1 MGYAFKLLISVALV
15 AGLLH
20 FLDVGSALRQLAA
33 AEPGYAVAGM
43 AGFALVHAINAVKLN
58 VVLPDRRVPT
68 LLAFILVAQAYSLVL
83 PGQIAS
89 EAVKAY
95 RLARDTTGRATGQA
109 TGRVGRVVS
118 SVAFDKMTS
127 LVALMLTTFTGLVLE
142 ADRFGSGLFVAAG
155 AALALLVGVAGLLAL
170 GGLRRLAEDLRA
182 GAGWRA
188 RVGGHLWNFL
198 DAWRFHAA
206 QPWSIARS
214 LFYGIAGQFLQAAAA
229 VLLCRGLGV
238 EVSFALWCVI
248 IGVLTVLLLAPV
260 TIGGLGLREASLV
273 GMLGLS
279 GVDHDHALAV
289 AFAILG
295 FQILVTVVGL
305 LVDLLV
311 LRGRPA
317 ADRACPAN
325 SLANA
330 PANSPPSDR

>member
-1 MGYAFKLLISVALV
+1 MGYAFKLLISAALV
-15 AGLLH
+15 AGLFH

-95 RLARDTTGRATGQA
+95 RLARDTA
-109 TGRVGRVVS
+109 GRVGRVVS

-295 FQILVTVVGL
+295 FQILVTAVGL
-305 LVDLLV
+305 LIDLLV

-317 ADRACPAN
+317 ADRAGTAN
-325 SLANA
+325 SLAN
-330 PANSPPSDR
+330 SPPTDR

>member
-1 MGYAFKLLISVALV
+1 MGYVFKLLISAALV

-33 AEPGYAVAGM
+33 AEPGYAAAGM

-68 LLAFILVAQAYSLVL
+68 LLAFILVAQAYSLIL

-95 RLARDTTGRATGQA
+95 RLARDTAGRA

-170 GGLRRLAEDLRA
+170 GGLRRLAEDLR
-182 GAGWRA
+182 GGTGWRA

-214 LFYGIAGQFLQAAAA
+214 LFYGVAGQFLQAAAA

-311 LRGRPA
+311 LRGRSA
-317 ADRACPAN
+317 AARTCAAN
-325 SLANA
+325 SLAN
-330 PANSPPSDR
+330 SPPTDR

>member
-1 MGYAFKLLISVALV
+1 MGYAFKLLISAALV

-95 RLARDTTGRATGQA
+95 RLARDTA
-109 TGRVGRVVS
+109 GRVGRVVS

-170 GGLRRLAEDLRA
+170 GGLRRLAEDLR
-182 GAGWRA
+182 GGTGWRA

-229 VLLCRGLGV
+229 MLLCRGLGV

-317 ADRACPAN
+317 AAPAS
-325 SLANA
+325 SL
-330 PANSPPSDR
+330 ANSPPTDR